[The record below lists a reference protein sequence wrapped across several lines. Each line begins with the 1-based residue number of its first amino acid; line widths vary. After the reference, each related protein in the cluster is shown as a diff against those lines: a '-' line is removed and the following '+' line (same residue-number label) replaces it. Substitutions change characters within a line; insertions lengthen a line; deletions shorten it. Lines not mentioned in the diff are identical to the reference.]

1 MTNLLRSEIVA
12 VYVVFGSLD
21 EAHRIAREMIEAR
34 LAACA
39 NIMGACLSV
48 YRWEGDL
55 EEASEV
61 VAIFKTQFDLSE
73 RLMFEI
79 HQRHSYEVPAMVV
92 LPIASSH
99 QDYVDWIFES
109 TTEAAVDA

>member
-1 MTNLLRSEIVA
+1 MTNTLRSEIVA

-21 EAHRIAREMIEAR
+21 EAHRIARDMVEAR

-39 NIMGACLSV
+39 NIMGSCLSI
-48 YRWEGDL
+48 YRWEDAV

-61 VAIFKTQFDLSE
+61 AAIFKTQFDLSE

-109 TTEAAVDA
+109 TVEAPVEA